1 MSHQF
6 CVGLFKFLIP
16 YLTQRHLT
24 AANLEIKDGKATMPK
39 SEIKTLKQE
48 YVQLKESMKSKK
60 HEIVDLK
67 KKIFDLKAEKRSH
80 KQVSYCPRL

>member
-1 MSHQF
+1 
-6 CVGLFKFLIP
+6 
-16 YLTQRHLT
+16 
-24 AANLEIKDGKATMPK
+24 MPK